1 MEFNFSQIDLKQEA
15 ETREKIYF
23 AVILLLIVIA
33 FSRWF
38 YLPKIQ
44 EIKMIQVEANN
55 ANLQIGTLKQFA
67 QLKLPAPDVQSPE
80 LTFTSGTKFEQAIE
94 ASKKSQQQVIADII
108 KKLTSTEVLGSVS
121 LAGMNLGSEVNK
133 GNYGTI
139 PAAIDLDGKYS
150 AILSYMEHVEK
161 FGKLITIDNLELSLN
176 NNSSFLVHAKI
187 NANIYVVY
195 PEGAAL
201 PEQ

>member
-55 ANLQIGTLKQFA
+55 ANLQIYANAANAFI
-67 QLKLPAPDVQSPE
+67 
-80 LTFTSGTKFEQAIE
+80 KF
-94 ASKKSQQQVIADII
+94 
-108 KKLTSTEVLGSVS
+108 
-121 LAGMNLGSEVNK
+121 
-133 GNYGTI
+133 
-139 PAAIDLDGKYS
+139 AAICRIRIFIRS
-150 AILSYMEHVEK
+150 ISIILLFVFLIFMISLGPFFLGRFSR
-161 FGKLITIDNLELSLN
+161 FG
-176 NNSSFLVHAKI
+176 F
-187 NANIYVVY
+187 
-195 PEGAAL
+195 
-201 PEQ
+201 